1 MEKHYRALNTVQ
13 SRILSMPNVVG
24 VGVGSKQVGLTR
36 TEKPAIIIF
45 VEKKLPDDKLSR
57 SQKLPDMI
65 DGLETDVIEIGRV
78 RLLERVMKMRPA
90 LPGSSIGH
98 YKISA
103 GTFGVV
109 VKDKKTGEKLIL
121 SNNHILANGSNGS
134 DGRANP
140 GDAILQPGAYDGGKQ
155 SDKIAELVRFVPLI
169 RATQPADCSVAE
181 RVANIGNR
189 LIKLI
194 RPAYEIRFY
203 KLNNSTNIV
212 DCAVAKPVNANLIG
226 EDIVEL
232 GAVSGVGVA
241 QENMW
246 VQKSGRTTGVTSGQV
261 TAMGVTLKVSLS
273 DGESGW
279 FSDQVVSDLYC
290 QPGDSGS
297 LILEKENKAVGLLFA
312 GSDSHCVFNRIQ
324 NVFNLLEVEF

>member
-1 MEKHYRALNTVQ
+1 MERHYRVLDKVQ
-13 SRILSMPNVVG
+13 SRILRMPNVIG
-24 VGVGSKQVGLTR
+24 VGVGYKQVGLTR
-36 TEKPAIIIF
+36 TEKPAIIVF
-45 VEKKLPDDKLSR
+45 VEKKLPAAELSR
-57 SQKLPDMI
+57 SEKLPGKI
-65 DGLETDVIEIGRV
+65 NGLETDVIEIGRV
-78 RLLERVMKMRPA
+78 RLLERDMKMRPA

-109 VKDKKTGEKLIL
+109 VKDKKSGEKLIL
-121 SNNHILANGSNGS
+121 SNNHILANASNGS
-134 DGRANP
+134 DKRANL
-140 GDAILQPGAYDGGKQ
+140 GDAILQPGPYDGGRQ

-169 RATQPADCSVAE
+169 RTAQPSDCPVAAE
-181 RVANIGNR
+181 VANIGNWF
-189 LIKLI
+189 IKLI
-194 RPAYEIRFY
+194 RPAYEMRFY
-203 KLNNSTNIV
+203 KYSSTTNIV
-212 DCAVAKPVNANLIG
+212 DCAVAKPVNAKLIG

-273 DGESGW
+273 DEESGW
-279 FSDQVVSDLYC
+279 FSDQVVADLFC

-297 LILEKENKAVGLLFA
+297 LIIDKENKAVGLLFA
-312 GSDSHCVFNRIQ
+312 GSNSHCIFNRIQ
-324 NVFNLLEVEF
+324 NVINLLEIEF